1 MPTGKTYLCRQ
12 INLLM
17 LTTMKRNALHK
28 SLLLAAMICC
38 AIVSHAQRYEVECG
52 RVYFGN
58 ELMMVADARSFVD
71 MGMGYA
77 KDQHN
82 VYVNGRVLENVDPSG
97 FRLKVKS
104 GRRGQARHEE
114 EPAVQRGYFKTKMNV
129 YYGNRKLNAMAS
141 SFEELGGGYAR
152 DAFDV
157 YYCGEKVKGA
167 MASSFKYMGGGY
179 GQDTFDAYF
188 RGKKIE

>member
-1 MPTGKTYLCRQ
+1 
-12 INLLM
+12 
-17 LTTMKRNALHK
+17 MKWNALHK
-28 SLLLAAMICC
+28 SLLLAAMTCC
-38 AIVSHAQRYEVECG
+38 AIVSHAQRYEVERG

-114 EPAVQRGYFKTKMNV
+114 GFLVHPSSVCINV
-129 YYGNRKLNAMAS
+129 S
-141 SFEELGGGYAR
+141 SVFIVGR
-152 DAFDV
+152 
-157 YYCGEKVKGA
+157 
-167 MASSFKYMGGGY
+167 
-179 GQDTFDAYF
+179 
-188 RGKKIE
+188 